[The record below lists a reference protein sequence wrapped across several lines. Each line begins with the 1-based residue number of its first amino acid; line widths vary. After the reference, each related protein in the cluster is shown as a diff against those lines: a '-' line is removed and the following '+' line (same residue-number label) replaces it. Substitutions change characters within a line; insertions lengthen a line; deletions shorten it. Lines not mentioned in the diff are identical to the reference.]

1 MSTVERIAQHVQKLP
16 EPFLNE
22 VLHFVEF
29 LMTKPAPH
37 NSRQENFEWSRFSL
51 SAAMRDL
58 GNEDGLTYNESDL
71 KEKWLR

>member
-1 MSTVERIAQHVQKLP
+1 MSTVERIVQHVQKLP

-29 LMTKPAPH
+29 LMTKPVPE
-37 NSRQENFEWSRFSL
+37 NSHREDGEWSRFSL

-58 GNEDGLTYNESDL
+58 ENEDEPKYDKSDL
-71 KEKWLR
+71 KEEWK